1 MPSAVET
8 RPITTEGF
16 LQRDAEAPEDVA
28 LELIRGELRECP
40 MTVRSAV
47 HSICVSR
54 FSRELL
60 NWLDEHPERSGD
72 VACGEVGCRIE
83 KNPDTTVG
91 LDVASFE
98 GVTADMQAGGSRYF
112 DGPPVV
118 AVEVLSLSDTH
129 ERWSERI
136 RMLLAAGTRQ
146 VWVADPEFRT
156 VTVHRSDAEPQ
167 FFAAGATLTG
177 TPELEGF
184 ECRVERLF
192 GRVRQTEA
200 T

>member
-1 MPSAVET
+1 MASAVDI
-8 RPITTEGF
+8 RPMTTEEF
-16 LQRDAEAPEDVA
+16 LQRDAEAPEDVV
-28 LELIRGELRECP
+28 LELIRGELREYP
-40 MTVRSAV
+40 MTVRTAV

-83 KNPDTTVG
+83 QDPDTTVG
-91 LDVASFE
+91 LDVAYFE
-98 GVTADMQAGGSRYF
+98 GVTADLQSGGSRYF
-112 DGPPVV
+112 DGPPVI
-118 AVEVLSLSDTH
+118 AVEVLSPSDTH
-129 ERWSERI
+129 ERLSERI
-136 RMLLAAGTRQ
+136 RLLLTAGTRQ

-167 FFAAGATLTG
+167 LFAAGATLTG

-192 GRVRQTEA
+192 SRVRVGE
-200 T
+200 